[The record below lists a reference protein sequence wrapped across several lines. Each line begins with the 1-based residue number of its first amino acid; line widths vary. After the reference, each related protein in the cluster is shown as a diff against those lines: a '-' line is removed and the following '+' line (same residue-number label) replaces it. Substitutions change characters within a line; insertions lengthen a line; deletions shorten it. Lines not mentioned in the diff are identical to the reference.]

1 MRRRNIKISL
11 LLAAA
16 AVSFIYLSGCA
27 DNPPLTADGE
37 CMLEITALGNISLNA
52 DAPHYVPMANAEV
65 ILSSEYGII
74 ECRTDENGMLN
85 LKNLP
90 SSVYDI
96 NIKMRHPENPAILIT
111 GDLLK
116 ISVTS
121 ARIFTDTL
129 FAAQIAGTGI
139 AINEIYAAGPINDF
153 TYYYDQYLELYNYS
167 DETKYLDGMI
177 VCRFHD
183 NKPIGGAGS
192 DEGNDG
198 DIDGITLASKFP
210 GKPGEKNYPF
220 EPHTFKVLAVLAIDH
235 RTRVPSSIDLST
247 ADWEFY
253 NPNKPNDFDNPN
265 VPNIVNIRPDK
276 DYDFN
281 LNLMYDCLILA
292 TGEDINFSDGLDIST
307 IIDGVEYRTDVT
319 QRPGLDPRV
328 DKSIIRNTSNFSGQ
342 SLQRREPGFDTN
354 NGIMDWEII
363 PAPTPGRQ

>member
-1 MRRRNIKISL
+1 MKIGNIKISIL
-11 LLAAA
+11 FAAA

-37 CMLEITALGNISLNA
+37 CALEITALGDISLNA
-52 DAPHYVPMANAEV
+52 DVPHYVPMANAEV
-65 ILSSEYGII
+65 IMSSEYGII
-74 ECRTDENGMLN
+74 ECRTDENGMLS

-96 NIKMRHPENPAILIT
+96 NIKMRHPDNPAILIT

-116 ISVTS
+116 ISVTA

-129 FAAQIAGTGI
+129 FAVQIAGTGI
-139 AINEIYAAGPINDF
+139 AINEIYAAGPVNDF
-153 TYYYDQYLELYNYS
+153 NYYYDQYIELYNYS

-183 NKPIGGAGS
+183 IKPIGGAGS

-198 DIDGITLASKFP
+198 DIDGLTLASKFP
-210 GKPGEKNYPF
+210 GNPGEKNYPF

-235 RTRVPSSIDLST
+235 RERVASSIDLSK

-253 NPNKPNDFDNPN
+253 NPYKPNDFDNPN
-265 VPNIVNIRPDK
+265 VPNIVNMLSDK

-281 LNLMYDCLILA
+281 LNLMNDCLILA
-292 TGEDINFSDGLDIST
+292 TGEDINFADGLDIST
-307 IIDGVEYRTDVT
+307 IIDGAEYREDMTMLHM
-319 QRPGLDPRV
+319 LDSRV
-328 DKSIIRNTSNFSGQ
+328 DKSIIRNTSKFTGQ

-354 NGIMDWEII
+354 NGILDWKII